1 MVRIALSAVALMLT
15 VAGCTTMPPPGPA
28 QQPVGVCDADP
39 VAWAIGNAASP
50 EVVERAQWESHSRDV
65 RVIEPGQ
72 AVTMDFR
79 AERLNL
85 YVNERGAITR
95 VACG

>member
-1 MVRIALSAVALMLT
+1 MVRIALTAAALML
-15 VAGCTTMPPPGPA
+15 VASGCTTMPPPGPA
-28 QQPVGVCDADP
+28 QQAAGMCDTDP
-39 VAWAIGNAASP
+39 VSWAIGNAASP

-72 AVTMDFR
+72 AVTLDFR
-79 AERLNL
+79 ADRLNL

-95 VACG
+95 VSCG